1 MLLPCKQS
9 QQVFERQLRKM
20 VSKEKQY
27 YNLGPAVTDS
37 FIKWLKAFNQ
47 SPTALKKSF
56 NLGIWTW

>member
-1 MLLPCKQS
+1 
-9 QQVFERQLRKM
+9 M

-27 YNLGPAVTDS
+27 YNLGPAITDS
-37 FIKWLKAFNQ
+37 VIKWLKAFNQ